1 MTSART
7 RISRTDVAIALVVS
21 ALGVVLMVM
30 NVRDL
35 TDGARGPDEE
45 AAIHIGNL
53 LPYWAAVPL
62 FLLVTVPL
70 LWRRVAPL
78 AAAGAALAGL
88 VANLA
93 LVGSE
98 YVRCGV
104 LLPTAFLLAYATG
117 ARLDRRGA
125 LLGLLITGSMTVLD
139 LVVEFDPG
147 TAAVFAAV
155 TAAMW
160 GVGRLV
166 HARGLA
172 ADELRAQTAE
182 LRRARDERARL
193 EVAADRSRLSREL
206 GEVLHR
212 QIGAIGRLADAGS
225 RAGDPAEATAL
236 FAAIERESRATLEE
250 MRAAVGVLRADTPLA
265 PTAPQPTLTHLE
277 SLLARAKGADAR
289 LTVEGGPR
297 ALPAAVELSAYRI
310 VEQLLDA
317 LEDAP
322 DVEVGVRFRDDAV
335 ELTVSGPASRRARAA
350 IERARERA
358 RLQRGTFEAT
368 VRAGH
373 AEAVV
378 SLPVLVV
385 A

>member
-1 MTSART
+1 MTAART
-7 RISRTDVAIALVVS
+7 RISRFDIVIAVLVAA
-21 ALGVVLMVM
+21 AGVLLMVM
-30 NVRDL
+30 NVGDL
-35 TDGARGPDEE
+35 EAGTRGPDEQ
-45 AAIHIGNL
+45 AAIRIGNL
-53 LPYWAAVPL
+53 LPYWTAVPL
-62 FLLVTVPL
+62 FLLVTVPV

-88 VANLA
+88 VVNEA

-98 YVRCGV
+98 FVRCGV
-104 LLPTAFLLAYATG
+104 LLPTAFLLAYSAG
-117 ARLDRRGA
+117 AGLGRRQA
-125 LLGLLITGSMTVLD
+125 LIGLGLVAALAVGD
-139 LVVEFDPG
+139 LVIEFDVL
-147 TAAVFAAV
+147 TAAVFAVVMAV
-155 TAAMW
+155 MW

-172 ADELRAQTAE
+172 ADELRARTAE

-212 QIGAIGRLADAGS
+212 QIGAIGRMAESGA
-225 RAGDPAEATAL
+225 RTTDPADATAL
-236 FAAIERESRATLEE
+236 FAAIERESRQTLEE
-250 MRAAVGVLRADTPLA
+250 MREAVGVLRADTPLA

-289 LTVEGGPR
+289 LIVQGGPR
-297 ALPAAVELSAYRI
+297 VLPPAVELSAYRI

-335 ELTVSGPASRRARAA
+335 ELVVSGPAGRRARAA

-368 VRAGH
+368 VRGGR

-378 SLPVLVV
+378 SLPVL
-385 A
+385 AAA